1 MANTYLFTSES
12 VGEGHPDKLCDQISD
27 AILDSA
33 ISLQPDARVAIET
46 FASNGVVIIGGEM
59 TLNKGYIDIQEV
71 ARGII
76 KKVGY
81 DNPDYGLDYKSCGI
95 LTNINRQSADIALGV
110 DEKQNHEMGAGDQG
124 MMFGYAC
131 KETAELMPAP
141 IVFAH
146 KIMERASEARK
157 NGEMTCLRPDG
168 KCQVTVE
175 YKDGIPLR
183 IHTVVL
189 SHQHDPDISYND
201 LKDELIEK
209 VIKKALPSK
218 MLDSKTIYHIN
229 PTGRFVIGGPMGDT
243 GLTGRKIVVD
253 TYGGAG
259 KVGGGAFSGKDPTKV
274 DRSAAYI
281 ARYICKNI
289 VKADIAEKCE
299 IELAYA
305 IGIAHPVSVTLNF
318 FGTGKYPEDKVEE
331 IVEKI
336 FPLKP
341 KDIINH
347 LNLQRP
353 IYTETA
359 TFGHFGRDKFSW
371 ENTDK
376 VEELL
381 KYLKK

>member
-27 AILDSA
+27 AILDKA
-33 ISLQPDARVAIET
+33 ISLQPDSRVAIET
-46 FASNGVVIIGGEM
+46 FASNGVIVIGGEM
-59 TLNKGYIDIQEV
+59 TLNNGYIDIQEV

-95 LTNINRQSADIALGV
+95 LTNINRQSTDIALGV

-131 KETAELMPAP
+131 KETEDLMPAP

-146 KIMERASEARK
+146 KIMLRASEARK
-157 NGEMTCLRPDG
+157 NGELPCLRPDG

-175 YKDGIPLR
+175 YKDGVPLR
-183 IHTVVL
+183 IHAVVL
-189 SHQHDPDISYND
+189 SHQHDPDIAYD
-201 LKDELIEK
+201 HLKEELIEK
-209 VIKKALPSK
+209 IIKKALPLN
-218 MLDSKTIYHIN
+218 MLDSKTIYLIN

-274 DRSAAYI
+274 DRSAAYM

-289 VKADIAEKCE
+289 VKADIADKCE

-318 FGTGKYPEDKVEE
+318 FGTGKYPEEKVEK
-331 IVEKI
+331 IVENI

-341 KDIINH
+341 KDIIDY
-347 LNLQRP
+347 LDLQKP
-353 IYTETA
+353 IYLETA
-359 TFGHFGRDKFSW
+359 TFGHFGRNKFSW
-371 ENTDK
+371 EKTDK

-381 KYLKK
+381 KFLKK